1 MLGAMFGAGG
11 DGLHDRLVTFSETI
25 SGAYYYA
32 PAQETLTGLGLSG

>member
-11 DGLHDRLVTFSETI
+11 DGLHDRLVTFSETV

-32 PAQETLTGLGLSG
+32 LPREILEGFGLSG